1 MTTIGIFKF
10 AKDVKSFPA
19 GTALMKQGDPG
30 DFMYVIREGEVEVR
44 LEDGQVIEIVGENE
58 IVGEMAL
65 IDSRPRSATAVAKT
79 DVVAVAVDTDT
90 FLRYISH
97 TPFFAL
103 QVMKIMNQRLRNV
116 MELYGG

>member
-10 AKDVKSFPA
+10 VQDVLAFPA
-19 GTALMKQGDPG
+19 GTALMTEGEPG
-30 DFMYVIREGEVEVR
+30 DYMYVIREGEVEV
-44 LEDGQVIEIVGENE
+44 LLGGEVIEVISENG

-65 IDSRPRSATAVAKT
+65 IDNGPRSATAVAKT
-79 DVVAVAVDTDT
+79 DVKAVAVDTNT

-103 QVMKIMNQRLRNV
+103 QVMRIMNQRLRNI